1 MSTEAL
7 AVAPST
13 SAQSQ
18 AAPPPVSLSASSSPT
33 GSSIQ
38 SVSTARP
45 SSQPASIIPPQEA
58 PSAAK
63 VVTSARK
70 ALGLNE
76 SPTKVIQGMTRQ
88 LKARVDATD
97 TPLTPKRVGASEVEP
112 PKSAA
117 LGQLEEVQSEP
128 SQPSTP
134 SDPKEYAGKAV
145 EPAKASE
152 PEKISIGGKEYSREE
167 LEKLIA
173 PQQQVSEDSYEE
185 LEGPSAENATQQAA
199 QQQVSGIRDEAA
211 LERSFYESAAPKY
224 APTEDDLD
232 TILAGGK
239 EAVELFGKKLASVE
253 LSTRKW
259 VSDSMNPIME
269 ELHQSISPVIQ
280 QYREVQA
287 YQREINFKNEFPD
300 LAAHTELVRSVDQAM
315 RAKYPQAARTTP
327 VAEYNRQ
334 LAENARRMISTLSPA
349 QQQAQINAAS
359 QKPAAAPRS
368 QPKPPTGAIG
378 GTVSPMKVNAQKA
391 MAMDI
396 MNF

>member
-1 MSTEAL
+1 
-7 AVAPST
+7 
-13 SAQSQ
+13 
-18 AAPPPVSLSASSSPT
+18 
-33 GSSIQ
+33 
-38 SVSTARP
+38 
-45 SSQPASIIPPQEA
+45 
-58 PSAAK
+58 
-63 VVTSARK
+63 
-70 ALGLNE
+70 
-76 SPTKVIQGMTRQ
+76 MTRQ

-117 LGQLEEVQSEP
+117 LGQLEEVQPEP

-134 SDPKEYAGKAV
+134 SEPKEYAGKAV

-152 PEKISIGGKEYSREE
+152 TEKISIGGKEYSREE

-173 PQQQVSEDSYEE
+173 PQRQASEDSYEE

-199 QQQVSGIRDEAA
+199 QQQVSGTRDEAA
-211 LERSFYESAAPKY
+211 LERSFYEAAAPKY
-224 APTEDDLD
+224 SPTEDDLD

-287 YQREINFKNEFPD
+287 YQREINFKNDFPD

-349 QQQAQINAAS
+349 QQQAQINAAAN
-359 QKPAAAPRS
+359 KPAAATRS